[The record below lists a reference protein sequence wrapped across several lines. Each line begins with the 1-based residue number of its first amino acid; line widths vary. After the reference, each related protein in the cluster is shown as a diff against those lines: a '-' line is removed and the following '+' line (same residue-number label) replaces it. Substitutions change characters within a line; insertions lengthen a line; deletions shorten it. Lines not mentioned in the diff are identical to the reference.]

1 MSQEKRSHKEAL
13 EIISIVGCSIS
24 LVAVIITIVL
34 LSCFSRP
41 LEAGVKVLINLCAAI
56 AITCVL
62 AIFEGLARGKVGD
75 AFKSFKYK
83 VVRS

>member
-13 EIISIVGCSIS
+13 EIISIAGCSIS
-24 LVAVIITIVL
+24 LVAVIITMIL

-62 AIFEGLARGKVGD
+62 VIFEGLARRKVGG
-75 AFKSFKYK
+75 AFKSFKK
-83 VVRS
+83 

>member
-24 LVAVIITIVL
+24 LVAVILTIIL

-62 AIFEGLARGKVGD
+62 AIFEGLARRKVGGT
-75 AFKSFKYK
+75 FKLFKK
-83 VVRS
+83 